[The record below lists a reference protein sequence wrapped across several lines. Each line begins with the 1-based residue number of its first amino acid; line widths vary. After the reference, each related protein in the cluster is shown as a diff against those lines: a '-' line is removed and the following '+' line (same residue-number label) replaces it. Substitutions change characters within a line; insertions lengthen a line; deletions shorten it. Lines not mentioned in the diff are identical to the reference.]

1 MSYCVACRRM
11 IQFNPYKV
19 PSLAVNGTRQ
29 PLCRYCAERWNELHP
44 ESARDIDEQAYEPIP
59 EEEF

>member
-1 MSYCVACRRM
+1 M